1 MVVLNKVET
10 LVVEMALIMVVD
22 SIGVAMEDEIE
33 VIFMVKETKMVF
45 KQGHL
50 RTLAIRMRN
59 QYANYVVK

>member
-33 VIFMVKETKMVF
+33 VIFMVKETKVVF
-45 KQGHL
+45 KQGLL
-50 RTLAIRMRN
+50 RTLAIIMRN